1 MRIGQDEY
9 AAFFAALKVLIGS
22 TFGAYS
28 AMRSAEN
35 GNFPN
40 GKRTPSVSEDSTH
53 GSREVNTEV
62 EPSFIFKKNGKQ
74 EDGLSCLP
82 LA

>member
-1 MRIGQDEY
+1 MRSGQYEY

-28 AMRSAEN
+28 AKRFAGN

-40 GKRTPSVSEDSTH
+40 GKQTPSVSEVSTH
-53 GSREVNTEV
+53 GSRDVNTEV
-62 EPSFIFKKNGKQ
+62 
-74 EDGLSCLP
+74 
-82 LA
+82 